1 MPYGQAA
8 RSRMP
13 RWQEEIGVTAPAP
26 KPSYEMPPLPTLPQ
40 QAAEDDQQRGT
51 EPDQRPSWV
60 SGDDSAPQLAD
71 TNDEMYQAQ
80 TLPTSNVMGGGGGW
94 RSGMFDEASFGGG
107 GSPDAHAQFED
118 FYGRMQ
124 APKDDRHI
132 LTKIFG
138 DLWGSQPPAHDSQ
151 NAMMREFM
159 GEQYGRGS
167 SYQAGNLLQQ
177 QGDIEAE
184 AQNTLYDRLGTPEGL
199 AAFNAQAQAHP
210 TVLEQQWRIPVA
222 QIDAAGDLGV
232 ADLNRQADMYAS
244 DQGRIGQEF
253 IAAAQID
260 NAKTQAATAA
270 AGGST
275 NRVSGMQRT
284 NSPPQI
290 ISSED
295 AS

>member
-107 GSPDAHAQFED
+107 GGHQTPNAQETFED
-118 FYGRMQ
+118 YLRADAEPRRMI
-124 APKDDRHI
+124 ATSSPRYSGTSGVRS
-132 LTKIFG
+132 L
-138 DLWGSQPPAHDSQ
+138 PP
-151 NAMMREFM
+151 
-159 GEQYGRGS
+159 
-167 SYQAGNLLQQ
+167 
-177 QGDIEAE
+177 
-184 AQNTLYDRLGTPEGL
+184 TTP
-199 AAFNAQAQAHP
+199 
-210 TVLEQQWRIPVA
+210 
-222 QIDAAGDLGV
+222 
-232 ADLNRQADMYAS
+232 
-244 DQGRIGQEF
+244 
-253 IAAAQID
+253 
-260 NAKTQAATAA
+260 
-270 AGGST
+270 
-275 NRVSGMQRT
+275 RT
-284 NSPPQI
+284 P
-290 ISSED
+290 
-295 AS
+295 